1 MLKIAF
7 GFGVVLS
14 IALLLRV
21 PSWNKATVVTTTTTA
36 SVQGNDGNDVYLYYY
51 IVIDFNSFLSL
62 S

>member
-14 IALLLRV
+14 IALVLHV

-36 SVQGNDGNDVYLYYY
+36 SVQGNDGNYVLVLLHYLRFHL
-51 IVIDFNSFLSL
+51 IST
-62 S
+62 